1 MKLKSIHVPTFL
13 INAKICHTSSVQA
26 ETIVLKPRLSFI
38 IELNAFISSSVY
50 LNTKIIM
57 DQLEVYEPLTRY
69 YWCHPD
75 SPILPWED
83 LHKKHG

>member
-26 ETIVLKPRLSFI
+26 ETIVLKPRSSFI
-38 IELNAFISSSVY
+38 IELNAFISSLVY
-50 LNTKIIM
+50 LITKIIM
-57 DQLEVYEPLTRY
+57 DELKIYEPLTRY
-69 YWCHPD
+69 HWHHPD
-75 SPILPWED
+75 SPVLPWED